1 MIDALRSDLSCFS
14 TPIQHRERNDFHE
27 QDQSW
32 RRPGDRGILRHRA
45 RDGQSL
51 AERGLSRIRNQ
62 PSCLRRKQ
70 SDGVTMLTCDVTD
83 DASVAKLVDD
93 VLAKAGRIDLLVNNA
108 GMGLL
113 GGAEESSIAQAQALF
128 DVNVFG
134 VFRVTNAVLPAMRR
148 QGKGRIVN
156 LSSVQGFIPAPYFA
170 LYSSTKHAIEGYSE
184 SLDHELRPFGIRV
197 SLVEPAYTRTSF
209 EDNLAKPDQLLDI
222 YDSARAGMN
231 VSRAESDGKRRYA
244 RSRSQDHF
252 GGCDRSRS
260 EEALCGRKNGAPGQ
274 SPAPFRPR
282 SQHST
287 RACESSSGCR
297 SDVDTTSWPG
307 FMSTRPR

>member
-1 MIDALRSDLSCFS
+1 MNKTNLGVALVTGASTGIGYATAAVLQNAGFRVFGTSRRLSA
-14 TPIQHRERNDFHE
+14 QR
-27 QDQSW
+27 
-32 RRPGDRGILRHRA
+32 
-45 RDGQSL
+45 
-51 AERGLSRIRNQ
+51 
-62 PSCLRRKQ
+62 
-70 SDGVTMLTCDVTD
+70 SDGVFMLTCDVTD
-83 DASVAKLVDD
+83 DTSVAKLVDD
-93 VLAKAGRIDLLVNNA
+93 VLAEAGRIDLLVNNA

-113 GGAEESSIAQAQALF
+113 GGAEESSMTQAKSLF

-184 SLDHELRPFGIRV
+184 SLDHELRAFGIRV

-231 VSRAESDGKRRYA
+231 VIVGKAMEKGDAPDVVAKTVLAAATDAAPKRRYA
-244 RSRSQDHF
+244 AGKMARQVSFLRRF
-252 GGCDRSRS
+252 VP
-260 EEALCGRKNGAPGQ
+260 ALAFDKSLRKQLGLP
-274 SPAPFRPR
+274 
-282 SQHST
+282 
-287 RACESSSGCR
+287 
-297 SDVDTTSWPG
+297 V
-307 FMSTRPR
+307 